1 MMPKRSGRPTLASK
15 PIEYNGVLEAWRTR
29 VQVAI
34 RSDGV
39 VVLTVWQDKKR
50 RVFYTFEP

>member
-1 MMPKRSGRPTLASK
+1 MPKRSGRPTLASK